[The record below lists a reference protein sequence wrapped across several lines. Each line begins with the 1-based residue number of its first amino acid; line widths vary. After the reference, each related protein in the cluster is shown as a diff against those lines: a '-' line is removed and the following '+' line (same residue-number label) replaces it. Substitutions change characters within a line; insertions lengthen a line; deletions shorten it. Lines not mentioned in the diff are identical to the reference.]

1 MKLQDLKEDV
11 DALVARLTKAGG
23 KVYCK
28 IAKGGESGWLGVN
41 GTGKSKVYFAFYPDG
56 SSQRFEKP
64 VEAKD
69 LKAGW
74 KAEGSLADPETV
86 LADKAKADKLQKEVE
101 REKLFTTE
109 ITINSKELQKLCVA
123 QHADMGSRWQ
133 DAYVDG
139 DRNRGVKTIDGKAV
153 AWAKYTIY
161 VYNDDYSDDE
171 DESNGPEI
179 HDPVYA
185 LVWRDAKNPEKLHV
199 KDVT

>member
-28 IAKGGESGWLGVN
+28 ITKGAESGWLGVN

-74 KAEGSLADPETV
+74 KAEGPLEDPETV
-86 LADKAKADKLQKEVE
+86 LKNKAKADKIKKEYE
-101 REKLFTTE
+101 REQLFDKE
-109 ITINSKELQKLCVA
+109 IQLSQAEFQKLCKA
-123 QHADMGSRWQ
+123 NYISIGPIEDF
-133 DAYVDG
+133 YPDG
-139 DRNRGVKTIDGKAV
+139 RNAHGNEKIDGQYV
-153 AWAKYTIY
+153 ATVLYT
-161 VYNDDYSDDE
+161 VYLRNEDYTE
-171 DESNGPEI
+171 DGQNGPEI
-179 HDPVYA
+179 HDPVYVK
-185 LVWRDAKNPEKLHV
+185 VWRDAKNPEKLHAE
-199 KDVT
+199 DAT